1 MILTVSCNPAID
13 KTYNTSNVMIG
24 QINRMRDLVSI
35 PGGKAVNVT
44 KVLRQFDAHV
54 TATGFVGGYTGEFI
68 EEELRNMGVNTSFTT
83 IRGLTRSNMNIIG
96 DDGYVTEILEPGPK
110 ILSFEREDFMDR
122 FRELVK
128 ISEYVVLSGILTEG
142 LPEDFYAKLI
152 KICNDHGAKAF
163 LDASGEPLKRGIEAV
178 PYCIKPNRREL
189 EYAVGKKLSTE
200 AEIIQAA
207 YEYIK
212 AGVVK
217 VVVSM
222 GDKGLLQITKT
233 KVIKAVPPRI
243 KKVNTVGCGDCVV
256 AAMILGMIQGLNDE
270 DTMKFAAGVSAA
282 NATTLE
288 SGMIPQDTMEKL
300 IQDVVIVTV

>member
-24 QINRMRDLVSI
+24 QVNRMRDLVSI

-54 TATGFVGGYTGEFI
+54 TATGFIGGYTGEFI
-68 EEELRNMGVNTSFTT
+68 EEQLRDMGVNTSFTT

-128 ISEYVVLSGILTEG
+128 ISEYVVLSGSLTEG
-142 LPEDFYAKLI
+142 LSEDFYAKLI
-152 KICNDHGAKAF
+152 KICNESGSKAF

-189 EYAVGKKLSTE
+189 EYAVGKKLTTE

-207 YEYIK
+207 YEYVKNGIS
-212 AGVVK
+212 K

-233 KVIKAVPPRI
+233 KVIKAVPPHI

-256 AAMILGMIQGLNDE
+256 AAMILGMIQGLEDE
-270 DTMKFAAGVSAA
+270 DIIKFAAGVSAA

-288 SGMIPQDTMEKL
+288 SGMIPQDKMDQIIED
-300 IQDVVIVTV
+300 DVVVTV

>member
-54 TATGFVGGYTGEFI
+54 TATGFVGGYTGDFI

-128 ISEYVVLSGILTEG
+128 ISEYVVLSGSLTEG

-288 SGMIPQDTMEKL
+288 SGMIPQDTMETL

>member
-24 QINRMRDLVSI
+24 QVNRMRDLVSI

-54 TATGFVGGYTGEFI
+54 TATGFIGGYTGEFI
-68 EEELRNMGVNTSFTT
+68 EEQLRDMGVNTSFTT

-128 ISEYVVLSGILTEG
+128 ISEYVVLSGSLTEG
-142 LPEDFYAKLI
+142 LSEDFYAKLI
-152 KICNDHGAKAF
+152 KICNESGSKAF

-189 EYAVGKKLSTE
+189 EYAVGKKLTTE

-207 YEYIK
+207 YEYVKNGIS
-212 AGVVK
+212 K

-233 KVIKAVPPRI
+233 KVIKAVPPHI

-256 AAMILGMIQGLNDE
+256 AAMILGMIQGLEDE
-270 DTMKFAAGVSAA
+270 DIIKFAAGVSAA

-288 SGMIPQDTMEKL
+288 SGMIPQDKMDQIIE
-300 IQDVVIVTV
+300 DVVVVTV

>member
-68 EEELRNMGVNTSFTT
+68 EEELRNMGVNTSFTY

-128 ISEYVVLSGILTEG
+128 ISEYVVLSGSLTEG

-152 KICNDHGAKAF
+152 KICNEHGAKAF

-288 SGMIPQDTMEKL
+288 SGMIPQDTMETL

>member
-24 QINRMRDLVSI
+24 QVNRMRDLVSI

-54 TATGFVGGYTGEFI
+54 TATGFIGGYTGEFI
-68 EEELRNMGVNTSFTT
+68 EEQLRDMGVNTSFTT

-128 ISEYVVLSGILTEG
+128 ISEYVVLSGSLTEG
-142 LPEDFYAKLI
+142 LSEDFYAKLV
-152 KICNDHGAKAF
+152 KICNESGSKVF

-189 EYAVGKKLSTE
+189 EYAVGKKLTTE

-207 YEYIK
+207 YEYVKNGIS
-212 AGVVK
+212 K

-233 KVIKAVPPRI
+233 KVIKAVPPHI

-256 AAMILGMIQGLNDE
+256 AAMILGMIQGLDDE
-270 DTMKFAAGVSAA
+270 DIMKFAAGVSAA

-288 SGMIPQDTMEKL
+288 SGMIPQDKMDQIIE
-300 IQDVVIVTV
+300 DVVVVTV

>member
-24 QINRMRDLVSI
+24 QVNRMRDLVSI

-54 TATGFVGGYTGEFI
+54 TSTGFIGGYTGEFI
-68 EEELRNMGVNTSFTT
+68 EEQLRDMGVNTSFTT

-128 ISEYVVLSGILTEG
+128 ISEYVVLSGSLTEG
-142 LPEDFYAKLI
+142 LSEDFYAKLI
-152 KICNDHGAKAF
+152 KICNESGSKVF

-189 EYAVGKKLSTE
+189 EYAVGKKLTTE

-207 YEYIK
+207 YEYVKNGIS
-212 AGVVK
+212 K

-233 KVIKAVPPRI
+233 KVIKAVPPHI

-256 AAMILGMIQGLNDE
+256 AAMILGMIQGLEDE
-270 DTMKFAAGVSAA
+270 DIMKFAAGVSAA

-288 SGMIPQDTMEKL
+288 SGMIPQDKMDQIIE
-300 IQDVVIVTV
+300 DVVVVTV

>member
-128 ISEYVVLSGILTEG
+128 ISEYVVLSGSLTEG

>member
-24 QINRMRDLVSI
+24 QVNRMRDLVSI

-54 TATGFVGGYTGEFI
+54 TATGFIGGYTGEFI
-68 EEELRNMGVNTSFTT
+68 EEQLRDMGVNTSFTT

-128 ISEYVVLSGILTEG
+128 ISEYVVLSGSLTEG
-142 LPEDFYAKLI
+142 LSEDFYAKLI
-152 KICNDHGAKAF
+152 KICNESGSKAF
-163 LDASGEPLKRGIEAV
+163 LDASGEPLKRGIEVV

-189 EYAVGKKLSTE
+189 EYAVGKKLTTE

-207 YEYIK
+207 YEYVKNGIS
-212 AGVVK
+212 K

-233 KVIKAVPPRI
+233 KVIKAVPPHI

-256 AAMILGMIQGLNDE
+256 AAMILGMIQGLEDE
-270 DTMKFAAGVSAA
+270 DIMKFAAGVSAA

-288 SGMIPQDTMEKL
+288 SGMIPQDKMDQIIE
-300 IQDVVIVTV
+300 DVVVVTV

>member
-24 QINRMRDLVSI
+24 QVNRMRDLVSI

-54 TATGFVGGYTGEFI
+54 TATGFIGGYTGEFI
-68 EEELRNMGVNTSFTT
+68 EEQLRDMGVNTSFTT

-128 ISEYVVLSGILTEG
+128 ISEYVVLSGSLTEG
-142 LPEDFYAKLI
+142 LSEDFYAKLI
-152 KICNDHGAKAF
+152 KICNESGSKAF
-163 LDASGEPLKRGIEAV
+163 LDASGDPLKRGIEAV

-189 EYAVGKKLSTE
+189 EYAVGKKLTTE

-207 YEYIK
+207 YEYVKNGIS
-212 AGVVK
+212 K

-233 KVIKAVPPRI
+233 KVIKAVPPHI

-256 AAMILGMIQGLNDE
+256 AAMILGMIQGLDDE
-270 DTMKFAAGVSAA
+270 DIMKFAAGVSAA

-288 SGMIPQDTMEKL
+288 SGMIPQDKMDQIIE
-300 IQDVVIVTV
+300 DVVVVTV

>member
-1 MILTVSCNPAID
+1 MLDVDN
-13 KTYNTSNVMIG
+13 NQEN
-24 QINRMRDLVSI
+24 
-35 PGGKAVNVT
+35 
-44 KVLRQFDAHV
+44 
-54 TATGFVGGYTGEFI
+54 
-68 EEELRNMGVNTSFTT
+68 EELGVRQVSFSKELY
-83 IRGLTRSNMNIIG
+83 I
-96 DDGYVTEILEPGPK
+96 
-110 ILSFEREDFMDR
+110 EREDFMDR

-128 ISEYVVLSGILTEG
+128 ISEYVVLSGSLTEG

-152 KICNDHGAKAF
+152 KICNESGSKAF

-189 EYAVGKKLSTE
+189 EYAVGKKLTTE

-207 YEYIK
+207 YEYVKNGIS
-212 AGVVK
+212 K

-233 KVIKAVPPRI
+233 KVIKAVPPHI

-256 AAMILGMIQGLNDE
+256 AAMILGMIQGLDDE
-270 DTMKFAAGVSAA
+270 DIMKFAAGVSAA

-288 SGMIPQDTMEKL
+288 SGMIPQDKMDQIIE
-300 IQDVVIVTV
+300 DVVVVTV

>member
-54 TATGFVGGYTGEFI
+54 TATGFVGGYTGDFI

-128 ISEYVVLSGILTEG
+128 ISEYVVLSGSLTEG

-152 KICNDHGAKAF
+152 KICNEHGAKAF

-256 AAMILGMIQGLNDE
+256 AAMILGMLQGLNDE

-282 NATTLE
+282 NATTLAR
-288 SGMIPQDTMEKL
+288 SSCQG
-300 IQDVVIVTV
+300 

>member
-44 KVLRQFDAHV
+44 KLLRQFDAHV
-54 TATGFVGGYTGEFI
+54 TATGFVGGYTGDFI
-68 EEELRNMGVNTSFTT
+68 EEELRNMGVNTSFTA

-128 ISEYVVLSGILTEG
+128 ISEYVVLSGSLTEG

-152 KICNDHGAKAF
+152 KICNEHGAKAF

-256 AAMILGMIQGLNDE
+256 AAMILGMLQGLNDE

-288 SGMIPQDTMEKL
+288 SGMIPQDTMETL

>member
-54 TATGFVGGYTGEFI
+54 TATGFVGGYTGDFI
-68 EEELRNMGVNTSFTT
+68 EKELRNMGVNTSFTT

-128 ISEYVVLSGILTEG
+128 ISEYVVLSGSLTEG

-288 SGMIPQDTMEKL
+288 SGMIPQDTMETL

>member
-24 QINRMRDLVSI
+24 QVNRMRDLVSI

-54 TATGFVGGYTGEFI
+54 TATGFIGGYTGEFI
-68 EEELRNMGVNTSFTT
+68 EEQLRDMGVNTSFTT

-110 ILSFEREDFMDR
+110 VLSFEREDFMDR

-128 ISEYVVLSGILTEG
+128 ISEYVVLSGSLTEG
-142 LPEDFYAKLI
+142 LSEDFYAKLI
-152 KICNDHGAKAF
+152 KICNESGSKAF

-189 EYAVGKKLSTE
+189 EYAVGKKLTTE

-207 YEYIK
+207 YEYVKNGIS
-212 AGVVK
+212 K

-233 KVIKAVPPRI
+233 KVIKAVPPHI

-256 AAMILGMIQGLNDE
+256 AAMILGMIQGLDDE
-270 DTMKFAAGVSAA
+270 DIMKFAAGVSAA

-288 SGMIPQDTMEKL
+288 SGMIPQDKMDQIIE
-300 IQDVVIVTV
+300 DVVVVTV

>member
-24 QINRMRDLVSI
+24 QVNRMRDLVSI

-54 TATGFVGGYTGEFI
+54 TATGFIGGYTGEFI
-68 EEELRNMGVNTSFTT
+68 EEQLRDMGVNTSFTT

-128 ISEYVVLSGILTEG
+128 ISEYVVLSGSLTEG
-142 LPEDFYAKLI
+142 LSEDFYAKLI
-152 KICNDHGAKAF
+152 KICNESGSKAF
-163 LDASGEPLKRGIEAV
+163 LDANGEPLKRGIEAV

-189 EYAVGKKLSTE
+189 EYAVGKKLTTE

-207 YEYIK
+207 YEYVKNGIS
-212 AGVVK
+212 K

-233 KVIKAVPPRI
+233 KVIKAVPPHI

-256 AAMILGMIQGLNDE
+256 AAMILGMIQGLDDE
-270 DTMKFAAGVSAA
+270 DIMKFAAGVSAA

-288 SGMIPQDTMEKL
+288 SGMIPQDKMDQIIE
-300 IQDVVIVTV
+300 DVVVVTV

>member
-24 QINRMRDLVSI
+24 QVNRMRDLVSI

-54 TATGFVGGYTGEFI
+54 TATGFIGGYTGEFI
-68 EEELRNMGVNTSFTT
+68 EEQLRDMGVNTSFTT

-110 ILSFEREDFMDR
+110 VLSFEREDFMDR

-128 ISEYVVLSGILTEG
+128 ISEYVVLSGSLTEG

-152 KICNDHGAKAF
+152 KICNESGSKAF
-163 LDASGEPLKRGIEAV
+163 LDASGEPLRRSIEAV

-189 EYAVGKKLSTE
+189 EYAVGKKLTTE

-207 YEYIK
+207 YEYVK
-212 AGVVK
+212 SGVSK

-233 KVIKAVPPRI
+233 KVIKAVPPHI

-256 AAMILGMIQGLNDE
+256 AAMILGMIQGLDDE
-270 DTMKFAAGVSAA
+270 DIMKFAAGVSAA

-288 SGMIPQDTMEKL
+288 SGMIPQDKMDKIIE
-300 IQDVVIVTV
+300 DVVVVTV

>member
-24 QINRMRDLVSI
+24 QVNRMRDLVSI

-54 TATGFVGGYTGEFI
+54 TATGFIGGYTGEFI
-68 EEELRNMGVNTSFTT
+68 EEQLRDMGVNTSFTT

-128 ISEYVVLSGILTEG
+128 ISEYVVLSGSLTEG
-142 LPEDFYAKLI
+142 LSEDFYAKLV
-152 KICNDHGAKAF
+152 KICNESGSKVF

-189 EYAVGKKLSTE
+189 EYAVGKKLTTE

-207 YEYIK
+207 YEYVK
-212 AGVVK
+212 SGVSK

-233 KVIKAVPPRI
+233 KVIKAVPPHI

-256 AAMILGMIQGLNDE
+256 AAMILGMIQGLEDE
-270 DTMKFAAGVSAA
+270 DIMKFAAGISAA

-288 SGMIPQDTMEKL
+288 SGMIPQDKMDQIIE
-300 IQDVVIVTV
+300 DVVVVTV

>member
-54 TATGFVGGYTGEFI
+54 TATGFVGGYTGDFI

-128 ISEYVVLSGILTEG
+128 ISEYVVLSGSLTEG

-270 DTMKFAAGVSAA
+270 DTMKFASGVSAA

-288 SGMIPQDTMEKL
+288 SGMIPQDTMETL

>member
-68 EEELRNMGVNTSFTT
+68 EEELRNMGVNTSFTN

-128 ISEYVVLSGILTEG
+128 ISEYVVLSGSLTEG

-152 KICNDHGAKAF
+152 KICNEHGAKAF

-256 AAMILGMIQGLNDE
+256 AAMILGMLQGLNDE

-288 SGMIPQDTMEKL
+288 SGMIPQDTMETL

>member
-128 ISEYVVLSGILTEG
+128 ISEYVVLSGSLTEG

-152 KICNDHGAKAF
+152 KICNEHGAKAF
-163 LDASGEPLKRGIEAV
+163 LDASGEPLKRGIGAV

>member
-54 TATGFVGGYTGEFI
+54 TATGFVGGYTGDFI

-128 ISEYVVLSGILTEG
+128 ISEYVVLSGSLTEG

>member
-24 QINRMRDLVSI
+24 QVNRMRDLVSI

-54 TATGFVGGYTGEFI
+54 TATGFIGGYTGEFI
-68 EEELRNMGVNTSFTT
+68 EEQLRDMGVNTSFTT

-128 ISEYVVLSGILTEG
+128 ISEYVVLSGSLTEG
-142 LPEDFYAKLI
+142 LSEDFYAKLI
-152 KICNDHGAKAF
+152 KICNESGSKAF

-189 EYAVGKKLSTE
+189 EYAVGKKLTTE

-207 YEYIK
+207 YEYVKNGIS
-212 AGVVK
+212 K

-233 KVIKAVPPRI
+233 KVIKAVPPHI

-256 AAMILGMIQGLNDE
+256 AAMILGMIQGLEDE
-270 DTMKFAAGVSAA
+270 DIMKFAAGVSAA

-288 SGMIPQDTMEKL
+288 SGMIPQDKMDQIIE
-300 IQDVVIVTV
+300 DVVVVTV

>member
-54 TATGFVGGYTGEFI
+54 TATGFVGGYTGDFI

-128 ISEYVVLSGILTEG
+128 ISEYVVLSGSLTEG

-152 KICNDHGAKAF
+152 KICNDHGVKAF

-288 SGMIPQDTMEKL
+288 SGMIPQDTMETL

>member
-24 QINRMRDLVSI
+24 QVNRMRDLVSI

-54 TATGFVGGYTGEFI
+54 TATGFIGGYTGEFI
-68 EEELRNMGVNTSFTT
+68 EEQLRDMGVNTSFTT

-96 DDGYVTEILEPGPK
+96 DDGYVTEILEPGPR

-128 ISEYVVLSGILTEG
+128 ISEYVVLSGSLTEG
-142 LPEDFYAKLI
+142 LSEDFYAKLI
-152 KICNDHGAKAF
+152 KICNESGSKAF

-189 EYAVGKKLSTE
+189 EYAVGKKLTTE

-207 YEYIK
+207 YEYVKNGIS
-212 AGVVK
+212 K

-233 KVIKAVPPRI
+233 KVIKAVPPHI

-256 AAMILGMIQGLNDE
+256 AAMILGMIQGLEDE
-270 DTMKFAAGVSAA
+270 DIMKFAAGVSAA

-288 SGMIPQDTMEKL
+288 SGMIPQDKMDQIIE
-300 IQDVVIVTV
+300 DVVVVTV

>member
-1 MILTVSCNPAID
+1 
-13 KTYNTSNVMIG
+13 MIG

-54 TATGFVGGYTGEFI
+54 TATGFVGGYTGDFI

-128 ISEYVVLSGILTEG
+128 ISEYVVLSGSLTEG

-288 SGMIPQDTMEKL
+288 SGMIPQDTMETL

>member
-44 KVLRQFDAHV
+44 KVLRQFNAHV

-128 ISEYVVLSGILTEG
+128 ISEYVVLSGSLTEG

-152 KICNDHGAKAF
+152 KICNEHGAKAF

-233 KVIKAVPPRI
+233 KVIKAVPPQI

>member
-54 TATGFVGGYTGEFI
+54 TATGFVGGYTGDFI

-128 ISEYVVLSGILTEG
+128 ISEYVVLSGSLTEG

-200 AEIIQAA
+200 AEIIQTA

-288 SGMIPQDTMEKL
+288 SGMIPQDTMETL

>member
-24 QINRMRDLVSI
+24 QVNRMRDLVSI

-54 TATGFVGGYTGEFI
+54 TATGFIGGYTGEFI
-68 EEELRNMGVNTSFTT
+68 EEQLRDMGVNTSFTT

-128 ISEYVVLSGILTEG
+128 ISEYVVLSGSLTEG
-142 LPEDFYAKLI
+142 LSEDFYAKLI
-152 KICNDHGAKAF
+152 KICNESGSKAF

-189 EYAVGKKLSTE
+189 EYAVGKKLTTE

-207 YEYIK
+207 YEYVKNGIS
-212 AGVVK
+212 K

-222 GDKGLLQITKT
+222 GDKGILQITKT
-233 KVIKAVPPRI
+233 KVIKAVPPHI

-256 AAMILGMIQGLNDE
+256 AAMILGMIQGLEDE
-270 DTMKFAAGVSAA
+270 DIMKFAAGVSAA

-288 SGMIPQDTMEKL
+288 SGMIPQDKMDQIIE
-300 IQDVVIVTV
+300 DVVVVTV

>member
-128 ISEYVVLSGILTEG
+128 ISEYVVLSGSLTEG
-142 LPEDFYAKLI
+142 LLEDFYAKLI

>member
-54 TATGFVGGYTGEFI
+54 TATGFVGGYTGDFI
-68 EEELRNMGVNTSFTT
+68 EEELRNMGVNTSFTA

-96 DDGYVTEILEPGPK
+96 DDGYVTEISEPGPK

-128 ISEYVVLSGILTEG
+128 ISEYVVLSGSLTEG

-152 KICNDHGAKAF
+152 KICNEHGAKAF

-256 AAMILGMIQGLNDE
+256 AAMILGMLQGLDDE

-288 SGMIPQDTMEKL
+288 SGMIPQDTMETL

>member
-68 EEELRNMGVNTSFTT
+68 EEELRDMGVNTSFTT

-128 ISEYVVLSGILTEG
+128 ISEYVVLSGSLTEG

-152 KICNDHGAKAF
+152 KICNEQGAKAF
-163 LDASGEPLKRGIEAV
+163 LDASGEPLKKGIEAV

-222 GDKGLLQITKT
+222 GNKGLLQITKT
-233 KVIKAVPPRI
+233 KVIKAVPPKI

>member
-24 QINRMRDLVSI
+24 QVNRMRDLVSI

-54 TATGFVGGYTGEFI
+54 TATGFIGGYTGEFI
-68 EEELRNMGVNTSFTT
+68 EEQLRDMGVNTSFTT

-128 ISEYVVLSGILTEG
+128 ISEYVVLSGSLTEG
-142 LPEDFYAKLI
+142 LSEDFYAKLI
-152 KICNDHGAKAF
+152 KICNESGSKAF

-189 EYAVGKKLSTE
+189 EYAVGKKLTTE

-207 YEYIK
+207 YEYVK
-212 AGVVK
+212 NGVSK

-233 KVIKAVPPRI
+233 KVIKAVPPHI

-256 AAMILGMIQGLNDE
+256 AAMILGMIQGLEDE
-270 DTMKFAAGVSAA
+270 DIMKFAAGVSAA

-288 SGMIPQDTMEKL
+288 SGMIPQDKMDQIIE
-300 IQDVVIVTV
+300 DVVVVTV

>member
-24 QINRMRDLVSI
+24 QVNRMRDLVSI

-54 TATGFVGGYTGEFI
+54 TATGFIGGYTGEFI
-68 EEELRNMGVNTSFTT
+68 EEQLRDMGVNTSFTT

-128 ISEYVVLSGILTEG
+128 ISEYVVLSGSLTEG
-142 LPEDFYAKLI
+142 LSEDFYAKLI
-152 KICNDHGAKAF
+152 KICNESGSKAF

-189 EYAVGKKLSTE
+189 EYAVGKKLTTE

-207 YEYIK
+207 YEY
-212 AGVVK
+212 VK
-217 VVVSM
+217 NGISRVVVSM

-233 KVIKAVPPRI
+233 KVIKAVPPHI

-256 AAMILGMIQGLNDE
+256 AAMILGMIQGLEDE
-270 DTMKFAAGVSAA
+270 DIMKFAAGVSAA

-288 SGMIPQDTMEKL
+288 SGMIPQDKMDQIIE
-300 IQDVVIVTV
+300 DVVVVTV

>member
-24 QINRMRDLVSI
+24 QVNRMRDLVSI

-54 TATGFVGGYTGEFI
+54 TATGFIGGYTGEFI
-68 EEELRNMGVNTSFTT
+68 EEQLRDMGVNTSFTT

-96 DDGYVTEILEPGPK
+96 DDGYVTEILEPGPR

-128 ISEYVVLSGILTEG
+128 ISEYVVLSGSLTEG
-142 LPEDFYAKLI
+142 LSEDFYAKLI
-152 KICNDHGAKAF
+152 KICNESGSKAF

-189 EYAVGKKLSTE
+189 EYAVGKKLTTE

-207 YEYIK
+207 YEY
-212 AGVVK
+212 VK
-217 VVVSM
+217 NGISKVIVSM

-233 KVIKAVPPRI
+233 KVIKAVPPHI

-256 AAMILGMIQGLNDE
+256 AAMILGMIQGLEDE
-270 DTMKFAAGVSAA
+270 DIMKFAAGVSAA

-288 SGMIPQDTMEKL
+288 SGMIPQDKMDQIIE
-300 IQDVVIVTV
+300 DVVVVTV

>member
-68 EEELRNMGVNTSFTT
+68 EEELRNMGVNTSFTN

-128 ISEYVVLSGILTEG
+128 ISEYVVLSGSLTEG

-152 KICNDHGAKAF
+152 KICNEHGAKAF

-288 SGMIPQDTMEKL
+288 SGMIPQDTMETL
-300 IQDVVIVTV
+300 IRDVVIVTV

>member
-54 TATGFVGGYTGEFI
+54 TATGFVGGYTGDFI
-68 EEELRNMGVNTSFTT
+68 EEELRNMGVNTSFTA

-128 ISEYVVLSGILTEG
+128 ISEYVVLSGSLTEG

-152 KICNDHGAKAF
+152 KICNEHGAKAF

-288 SGMIPQDTMEKL
+288 SGMIPQDTMETL

>member
-128 ISEYVVLSGILTEG
+128 ISEYVVLSGSLTEG

-152 KICNDHGAKAF
+152 KICNEHGAKAF

-233 KVIKAVPPRI
+233 KVIKAVPPQI

-288 SGMIPQDTMEKL
+288 SGMIPQDTMETL